1 MDKMLSSLCS
11 EITPEH
17 LDERRSRQQGL
28 GLCQAD
34 QDLFLLNANLEWES
48 WLLLLLAK
56 WRYST
61 NALFLMKNR
70 HVVILRMVRQR
81 YDAITC
87 DNDQQLEYFTK
98 ACRDRKELFLFE
110 DELGRCFS
118 RKDESEED
126 GD

>member
-11 EITPEH
+11 EITPSA
-17 LDERRSRQQGL
+17 LDERRLDS
-28 GLCQAD
+28 
-34 QDLFLLNANLEWES
+34 
-48 WLLLLLAK
+48 
-56 WRYST
+56 
-61 NALFLMKNR
+61 KNR

-110 DELGRCFS
+110 DEL
-118 RKDESEED
+118 KDVSLEKMKSEED